1 MFTEHAVKLVEV
13 AELAVSMAEDQ
24 AGVRMVRQAAAQV
37 ATLYKQVKFKNVFPT
52 RIERISDNFFIHRG
66 KFNYPHIL
74 I

>member
-1 MFTEHAVKLVEV
+1 MQVFTEHAMKLVEV

-66 KFNYPHIL
+66 KFNV
-74 I
+74 

>member
-13 AELAVSMAEDQ
+13 AELAVSMADDQ

-37 ATLYKQVKFKNVFPT
+37 ATLYKQVQYAD
-52 RIERISDNFFIHRG
+52 ID
-66 KFNYPHIL
+66 L

>member
-1 MFTEHAVKLVEV
+1 MFTEHALKLVEV

-52 RIERISDNFFIHRG
+52 RIERISDHFFIHRE
-66 KFNYPHIL
+66 KFNSPHIL